1 MKYGRY
7 YVSVCPD
14 DGIERTNPVT
24 GKDEICNG
32 YYCQVYT
39 DSEYENQE
47 DDFCLAV
54 GYEIPD
60 DSEESLDKGIRR
72 YLNIPEKEMQK
83 QENETNEILLAE
95 DAVQTSVYLTNAP
108 DCCSGA
114 EQLDHVLGMLGADMA
129 DEDIYHSED
138 AHPALRM

>member
-1 MKYGRY
+1 MNK
-7 YVSVCPD
+7 
-14 DGIERTNPVT
+14 RTMTPT
-24 GKDEICNG
+24 EAR
-32 YYCQVYT
+32 
-39 DSEYENQE
+39 QE
-47 DDFCLAV
+47 
-54 GYEIPD
+54 
-60 DSEESLDKGIRR
+60 
-72 YLNIPEKEMQK
+72 

-114 EQLDHVLGMLGADMA
+114 EQLGNMLGMLGADMA